1 MCEPEEKKTVL
12 KTKHCSHRESCVQNI
27 HNTFGRGFIWC
38 FMTKYMVSKI
48 LRSGE
53 LRSMKDFYK
62 IMTTV
67 NRDSVCFALI
77 TTSIQ
82 TTYKALLCL
91 ARSFSEKNPD
101 CWAAPLAGLIAG
113 MWLKL
118 DSVETRRNLIMIL
131 VFSKAIDCLINM
143 IIRYIYKF
151 NKEND

>member
-1 MCEPEEKKTVL
+1 
-12 KTKHCSHRESCVQNI
+12 
-27 HNTFGRGFIWC
+27 
-38 FMTKYMVSKI
+38 MTKYMISKI

-53 LRSMKDFYK
+53 LRSIKDFYK

-67 NRDSVCFALI
+67 NRDSVYFSLI

-82 TTYKALLCL
+82 TTYKAMLCL
-91 ARSFSEKNPD
+91 IRRFSDKNPD
-101 CWAAPLAGLIAG
+101 YWAAPLAGLIAG

-143 IIRYIYKF
+143 IIRYIY
-151 NKEND
+151 